1 MLPTEA
7 FAEAVAFLQLFD
19 LDALLLANALCSS
32 LALKAS
38 TASRWEEFPGLVV
51 YIANRWIG
59 IGPSPSLVH
68 EDGQYRCRLV
78 DILAFPSEKEL
89 VEFVAA
95 ALPNCIFDDIA
106 FNSNLSKQI
115 RDAISRVANT
125 VVIRG
130 VLCPSYNMIRD
141 DTVELVRTFRKVKAL
156 LLVGRLNDEEANEI
170 ANLYQESGV
179 QELHYHHI
187 NGGKR
192 KKLALF

>member
-7 FAEAVAFLQLFD
+7 FAEAVAFLRLFD
-19 LDALLLANALCSS
+19 LEALLVANAMCST

-38 TASRWEEFPGLVV
+38 TAIRCEEFPGLVM
-51 YIANRWIG
+51 YIANRWVG

-106 FNSNLSKQI
+106 FDSNLSKQV
-115 RDAISRVANT
+115 RDAIGRVANT

-141 DTVELVRTFRKVKAL
+141 DTVELVRTFRKVKAV
-156 LLVGRLNDEEANEI
+156 LLVGQLSDDEANEI
-170 ANLYQESGV
+170 ANFYRESGV
-179 QELHYHHI
+179 QELHYHPV

-192 KKLALF
+192 KKIALF